1 MSTRKAISLEEKYEA
16 TVSYMKKEKTAKQII
31 LELKIAQSTL
41 SGWIK
46 IKDQIIDQYERSRNK
61 ATVKKIK
68 NAAHLEVEKA

>member
-1 MSTRKAISLEEKYEA
+1 MSTRKAISLEEKYED

-46 IKDQIIDQYERSRNK
+46 IKDY
-61 ATVKKIK
+61 
-68 NAAHLEVEKA
+68 